1 MPAKFSFFQVGN
13 GDMTLVRLAD
23 FNVTTILI
31 DCHIRAKADDSN
43 DDTPDVARALRERVM
58 YDNDDRPFVNAF
70 MLSHPDKDHC
80 GGLSKHFWLGPPD
93 QYPDDKLDRWEKR
106 IIIRELWSSPLVFRR
121 RSKNHALCDDAL
133 AFNKEARRRVQH
145 WRDYGWAFSGNRIK
159 IMGEDV
165 DGKTDDLRSIL
176 VKSGEWFSTIDGDAS
191 SVFRAQLLAPAPH
204 EDDAQLE
211 EELTKNESSIVMNLE
226 ITPSLFSSKRTRFLI
241 GGDAEVLIWE
251 RMWKRFENDSQTLAY
266 DLLLAPHHC
275 SWHTLSWDS
284 WSGKGE
290 NAKVSEAARN
300 ALSQAK
306 KSATIISSSKKIADD
321 FNDPP
326 CIRAKREYKAILR
339 GVDGWFAC
347 TEENGS
353 KGVLELESASDGTV
367 IKAAV
372 VVAAAA
378 MSAAAAAAPRAG
390 ALNK

>member
-31 DCHIRAKADDSN
+31 DCHIRAKADDAN
-43 DDTPDVARALRERVM
+43 DDAPDVARALRERVM
-58 YDNDDRPFVNAF
+58 YDSDDRPFVDAF

-121 RSKNHALCDDAL
+121 RSKNHALCDDAR
-133 AFNKEARRRVQH
+133 AFNKEARRRVQY
-145 WRDYGWAFSGNRIK
+145 WRDYGWASSGNRIK

-176 VKSGEWFSTIDGDAS
+176 VKSGEWFSAIDGTAS

-204 EDDAQLE
+204 EDNAELE

-251 RMWKRFENDSQTLAY
+251 RMWKRFENDPQTLAY

-300 ALSQAK
+300 ALGQAK
-306 KSATIISSSKKIADD
+306 KSATVISSSKKIVDD

-372 VVAAAA
+372 LVAAAA
-378 MSAAAAAAPRAG
+378 TSAAAAAAPRAG
-390 ALNK
+390 VLNK

>member
-1 MPAKFSFFQVGN
+1 
-13 GDMTLVRLAD
+13 MTLVRLAD

-58 YDNDDRPFVNAF
+58 YDSNDRPFVDAF

-121 RSKNHALCDDAL
+121 RSKNHALCDDAR
-133 AFNKEARRRVQH
+133 AFNKEARRRVQY
-145 WRDYGWAFSGNRIK
+145 WRDYGWASSGNRIK

-176 VKSGEWFSTIDGDAS
+176 VKSGEWFSAIDGTAS

-204 EDDAQLE
+204 EDDAELE

-251 RMWKRFENDSQTLAY
+251 RMWKRFENDPQTLAY

-300 ALSQAK
+300 ALGQAK
-306 KSATIISSSKKIADD
+306 KSATVISSSKKIVDD

-372 VVAAAA
+372 LVAAAA
-378 MSAAAAAAPRAG
+378 TSAAAAAAPRAG
-390 ALNK
+390 VLNK

>member
-1 MPAKFSFFQVGN
+1 MPAKFTFFQVSN

-23 FNVTTILI
+23 FNVTSILI
-31 DCHIRAKADDSN
+31 DCHIRGKADDPK
-43 DDTPDVARALRERVM
+43 DDTPDVGRALRERLLR
-58 YDNDDRPFVNAF
+58 DDKDRPYVDAF

-93 QYPDDKLDRWEKR
+93 QYPDDKKDRWEKR

-121 RSKNHALCDDAL
+121 RSPNHTLCDDAS
-133 AFNKEARRRVQH
+133 AFNKEARRRVQY
-145 WRDYGWAFSGNRIK
+145 WRDHRWAASGNRIK

-165 DGKTDDLRSIL
+165 DGKTDDLRAIL
-176 VKSGEWFSTIDGDAS
+176 VKSGEWFSDINGSSS

-204 EDDAQLE
+204 EDDAALE
-211 EELTKNESSIVMNLE
+211 EELTKNESSIVMNMH
-226 ITPSLFSSKRTRFLI
+226 ISPSQFSSKRTRFFV

-251 RMWKRFENDSQTLAY
+251 RMWKRFEDDPETLAY

-290 NAKVSEAARN
+290 DARVSQAARN
-300 ALSQAK
+300 ALGQAK
-306 KSATIISSSKKIADD
+306 QGATIVSSSKKIVDD

-326 CIRAKREYKAILR
+326 CIRAKREYRSILR
-339 GVDGWFAC
+339 PVDGWFAC

-353 KGVLELESASDGTV
+353 KGVFELESASDGTV

-372 VVAAAA
+372 AVAAAA
-378 MSAAAAAAPRAG
+378 TSAAAAAAPRAG
-390 ALNK
+390 APRK

>member
-43 DDTPDVARALRERVM
+43 DDAPDVARALRERVM
-58 YDNDDRPFVNAF
+58 YDSDDRPFVDAF

-121 RSKNHALCDDAL
+121 RSKNHALCDDAR
-133 AFNKEARRRVQH
+133 AFNKEARRRVQY
-145 WRDYGWAFSGNRIK
+145 WRDYGWASSGNRIK

-176 VKSGEWFSTIDGDAS
+176 VKSGEWFSAIDGTAS

-204 EDDAQLE
+204 EDDAELE

-251 RMWKRFENDSQTLAY
+251 RMWKRFENDPQTLAY

-290 NAKVSEAARN
+290 NAKLSEAARN
-300 ALSQAK
+300 ALGQAK
-306 KSATIISSSKKIADD
+306 KSATVISSSKKIVDD

-372 VVAAAA
+372 LVAAAA
-378 MSAAAAAAPRAG
+378 TSAAAAAAPRAG
-390 ALNK
+390 VLNK

>member
-31 DCHIRAKADDSN
+31 DCHIREKADDSN
-43 DDTPDVARALRERVM
+43 DDAPDVARALRERVM
-58 YDNDDRPFVNAF
+58 YDSDDRPFVDAF

-80 GGLSKHFWLGPPD
+80 GGLSKHFWLGTPD
-93 QYPDDKLDRWEKR
+93 QYPDDKLDRWERR

-121 RSKNHALCDDAL
+121 RSKNHALCDDAR
-133 AFNKEARRRVQH
+133 AFNKEARRRVQY
-145 WRDYGWAFSGNRIK
+145 WRDYGWASSGNRIK

-176 VKSGEWFSTIDGDAS
+176 VKSGEWFSAIDGTAS

-204 EDDAQLE
+204 EDDAELE

-251 RMWKRFENDSQTLAY
+251 RMWKRFESDPLTLAY

-290 NAKVSEAARN
+290 NAKASEAARN
-300 ALSQAK
+300 ALGQAK
-306 KSATIISSSKKIADD
+306 KSATVISSSKKIVDD

-378 MSAAAAAAPRAG
+378 TSAAAAAAPRAG
-390 ALNK
+390 VLNK